1 MQDELL
7 AKLRKSALVNKAG
20 LTYKQFRKSLTPK
33 WGIVWSHIAMGW
45 MALVVSNLLIIL
57 LSGRHLAMDLLLVG
71 GGSILIG
78 FIIAYLQLFLH
89 EAAHYNLHPQR
100 KINDLLCNLF
110 VGGIAGQDVK
120 NYRPIHWDHHRY
132 LGTTLDTEITY
143 FDPLN
148 IKFLVEALLGIRVL
162 KVIFTRREKLR
173 NKKSEVR
180 SQAKSKPY
188 TLIGGFI
195 FNLGYLFLLLYFH
208 QWGLMLAWLGGI
220 LVFFPYFG
228 ALRQLLEHRNAYA
241 DPALDYAKVAHGA
254 IHRLFGDSLIASTL
268 GGAGFNRHL
277 LHHWESEVSYTRLRE
292 LEHYLM
298 GTECAAYL
306 QERQTTYRE
315 TFWLLFHPVWR

>member
-1 MQDELL
+1 M
-7 AKLRKSALVNKAG
+7 
-20 LTYKQFRKSLTPK
+20 QFRKRLTPQ
-33 WGIVWSHIAMGW
+33 WGIVLSHIAMGW
-45 MALVVSNLLIIL
+45 MTLVASNLLIIL
-57 LSGRHLAMDLLLVG
+57 LSGRYLAIDLLLVG

-110 VGGIAGQDVK
+110 ISGITGQDVK

-132 LGTTLDTEITY
+132 LGTTMDTEITY

-162 KVIFTRREKLR
+162 KVIFIRREKLR
-173 NKKSEVR
+173 NKTEKKEVR
-180 SQAKSKPY
+180 SQQNQSPY
-188 TLIGGFI
+188 TLIGGFV

-208 QWGLMLAWLGGI
+208 QWALMLAWLGGI

-228 ALRQLLEHRNAYA
+228 AFRQLLEHRSAYA
-241 DPALDYAKVAHGA
+241 DPTLDYTEVAHGA
-254 IHRLFGDSLIASTL
+254 IHRLFGDGLIASTL

-277 LHHWESEVSYTRLRE
+277 LHHWEPEVSYTRLRE

-306 QERQTTYRE
+306 QERQTTYWE
-315 TFWLLFHPVWR
+315 TFWRLFHPVWR